1 MAKNKSKTRIN
12 IGVTS
17 KSSPLEVPSLTDVQ
31 FQSYDWFLNKGIK
44 ETLSEVVPITD
55 HTGENYELDI
65 QNLKIAKPKITWTEA
80 IEKGRSYSAKITA
93 TGRLKNFETGELQ
106 TQEVYLGE
114 VPLMTTRGSFIINGT
129 ERVIVHQLTRAAG
142 VYFDGKFSNR
152 LNKNLYAAAIRPE
165 RGAWIEIETNRDN
178 TLTARIN
185 RGRRIN
191 LTTLL
196 KAFGIK
202 HKDIVSIFT
211 DVDNDPEFSYIE
223 STLAKDVAT
232 NQEEAFLEI
241 YGIMRPG
248 DPRILENA
256 EDYFAALFK
265 NPRRFSLSKVG
276 RYKINKKFGMDIPND
291 PEHLL
296 LQKEDLIATVRRLI
310 ELNITQGEPDNVD
323 HLGNRRIRSAGE
335 LSQNAFRIGL
345 IRLER
350 NIRDR
355 LSVAAGTVKL
365 TPNILV
371 NARPIVAS
379 LNEFFGSS
387 QLSHY
392 MDQTNPL
399 SELEHL
405 RRVSALGP
413 GGLVRER
420 AGVAVRDV
428 QPSHYGRIDIIMTPE
443 GPNIGLNLQLATY
456 ARINKYGFL
465 EAPFR
470 KVEHKNGKHIITDEV
485 VYLDADD
492 EEPYK
497 IAEATIPANEK
508 GEITVK
514 TAPVRHK
521 GDFIMAPVEEIG
533 FVDAHPSI
541 MTGVSS
547 GLIPFIS
554 SDSGAKSQTA
564 SNMSKQAV
572 PLIRPKAPRVGTGME
587 KNVIKDA
594 GRSILAEHDG
604 EVEYVDSTRIEVRT
618 KDRELDVYYLTKF
631 ERTNDNSCYN
641 HVPRVKKGDKVKAG
655 EALVDGPSSEA
666 GEMAL
671 GKDLLVAYMPW
682 YGYNFEDS
690 VAISER
696 LVKEDVLTSIHVKE
710 YYAQVMDTKLGP
722 EEITR
727 DIPNVSEEILANLDE
742 DGIVVIGAD
751 VGPGD
756 ILVGKIAPKGEQEL
770 TAEER
775 LLRAIF
781 GEKAREIRDT
791 SLRVPHGDSGTV
803 IGISIL
809 DKEKG
814 DELGP
819 GVLKAIKVKVAQKR
833 KIAVGD
839 KVAGRH
845 ASKGIVAKIIPDED
859 LPYMEDGRPVD
870 IILDPGSVLARMILG
885 QVLEAHLSWAGEV
898 LDEYYSFPS
907 FDVMEPG
914 IIQRKLKEAGLPE
927 EGKVTLYDGRTGR
940 PFDNKVMVGYVHI
953 MKLHHLIEDKVHA
966 RSTGPYSL
974 VTQQPLGGK
983 AQMGGQRIG
992 EMEVWA
998 LEAYGAAHILQE
1010 MITIK
1015 SDDIVGRAKA
1025 YEAIIK
1031 GLPIPEARLPEAFK
1045 LLIKELN
1052 SLGLAIDTISYD
1064 EKEGVHVE
1072 DAAKIIEQLSEED
1085 AKPLTGDVQSDEDNE
1100 ENVEPADTEEIE
1112 AESESNEDNI
1122 EETEESPTP
1131 EEAAEDVGEVD
1142 EE

>member
-1 MAKNKSKTRIN
+1 MS
-12 IGVTS
+12 
-17 KSSPLEVPSLTDVQ
+17 VPNLTEVQ
-31 FQSYDWFLNKGIK
+31 FQSYEWL
-44 ETLSEVVPITD
+44 LSEGLVHTLQEIVPIAD
-55 HTGENYELDI
+55 HTEENYKLDI
-65 QNLKIAKPKITWTEA
+65 TDLKISKPDHTWREA
-80 IEKGRSYSAKITA
+80 IEKGRTFNAKIVA
-93 TGRLKNFETGELQ
+93 TGKLKNLETGENQ
-106 TQEVYLGE
+106 VQEVFLGE
-114 VPLMTTRGSFIINGT
+114 IPLMTPRGSFIINGT
-129 ERVIVHQLTRAAG
+129 ERVIVHQLTRSPG
-142 VYFDGKFSNR
+142 VYFESQFSNR
-152 LNKNLYAAAIRPE
+152 LQRNLYNAAIRPE

-178 TLTARIN
+178 TLSARIN

-196 KAFGIK
+196 KAFGFRQ
-202 HKDIVSIFT
+202 KDLQTMFA
-211 DVDNDPEFSYIE
+211 DVDNHPDRSYIE
-223 STLAKDVAT
+223 SSLAKDVTT
-232 NQEEAFLEI
+232 NQEEAFLDI

-256 EDYFAALFK
+256 EDYFNAMFM
-265 NPRRFSLSKVG
+265 NPRRFSMSGVG
-276 RYKINKKFGMDIPND
+276 RYKMNKRFNLEIPND
-291 PEHLL
+291 EDHWL
-296 LQKEDLIATVRRLI
+296 LQHEDLVATVKHLI
-310 ELNITQGEPDNVD
+310 ELNNTQKEADNID

-335 LSQNAFRIGL
+335 LTQNAFRIGL

-355 LSVAAGTVKL
+355 LSVAAGGVKL

-371 NARPIVAS
+371 NARPIVAA

-428 QPSHYGRIDIIMTPE
+428 QPSHYGRIDTIMTPE
-443 GPNIGLNLQLATY
+443 GPNIGLNMQFSTY
-456 ARINKYGFL
+456 VRINEYGFL

-470 KVEHKNGKHIITDEV
+470 KVDHKGEKSYVTDDIL
-485 VYLDADD
+485 YLDAVD
-492 EEPYK
+492 EEEYK
-497 IAEATIPANEK
+497 IAEGTISTDDK
-508 GEITVK
+508 GMIT
-514 TAPVRHK
+514 TDRAPVRYK
-521 GDFIMAPVEEIG
+521 GDFVMAYTNEIDLI
-533 FVDAHPSI
+533 DAHPSL

-554 SDSGAKSQTA
+554 SDAGAKAQVA

-572 PLIRPKAPRVGTGME
+572 PLINPETPRVGTGIE
-587 KNVIKDA
+587 TNVVTDA
-594 GRSILAEHDG
+594 GRSILAANDG
-604 EVEYVDSTRIEVRT
+604 EVEYADSERVEVRT
-618 KDRELDVYYLTKF
+618 KDRNLDVYYLSKF
-631 ERTNDNSCYN
+631 ERTNNNSCYN
-641 HVPRVKKGDKVKAG
+641 HMTRVQAGQKIKKG
-655 EALVDGPSSEA
+655 EPLVDGPSA
-666 GEMAL
+666 IGGEVAL
-671 GKDLLVAYMPW
+671 GRDLLVAYMPW
-682 YGYNFEDS
+682 RGYNFEDS

-696 LVKEDVLTSIHVKE
+696 LIKDDVLTSIHIKE

-727 DIPNVSEEILANLDE
+727 DIPNVSEEILSNLDE
-742 DGIVVIGAD
+742 EGIVVVGAE
-751 VGPGD
+751 VRPGD

-791 SLRVPHGDSGTV
+791 SLRVPHGDAGTV
-803 IGISIL
+803 IGINVL

-833 KIAVGD
+833 KIAIGD
-839 KVAGRH
+839 KIAGRH
-845 ASKGIVAKIIPDED
+845 ASKGIVAKVIPEED
-859 LPYMEDGRPVD
+859 LPYMEDGTPVD
-870 IILDPGSVLARMILG
+870 IVLDPGSVLARMIVG
-885 QVLEAHLSWAGEV
+885 QVLEAHLTWAGEK
-898 LDEYYSFPS
+898 LNEYYAVPA
-907 FDVMEPG
+907 FDRIPQDF
-914 IIQRKLKEAGLPE
+914 IKDKLNEAGLPDD
-927 EGKVTLYDGRTGR
+927 GKVVLYDGLTGEA
-940 PFDNKVMVGYVHI
+940 FDNKILVGKIHM

-1015 SDDIVGRAKA
+1015 SDDVVGRAKA
-1025 YEAIIK
+1025 FEAIIK

-1052 SLGLAIDTISYD
+1052 SLGLSIETLTYD
-1064 EKEGVHVE
+1064 EKNELLGE
-1072 DAAKIIEQLSEED
+1072 DASRIIEQLSQED
-1085 AKPLTGDVQSDEDNE
+1085 SKPLTFGDEPQSNEEEDNNSEMNDNDEVQSTEVGGTEQDFKSANESSEDAEIEEETDLDDIDNE
-1100 ENVEPADTEEIE
+1100 Q
-1112 AESESNEDNI
+1112 I
-1122 EETEESPTP
+1122 EEEMEEL
-1131 EEAAEDVGEVD
+1131 E
-1142 EE
+1142 